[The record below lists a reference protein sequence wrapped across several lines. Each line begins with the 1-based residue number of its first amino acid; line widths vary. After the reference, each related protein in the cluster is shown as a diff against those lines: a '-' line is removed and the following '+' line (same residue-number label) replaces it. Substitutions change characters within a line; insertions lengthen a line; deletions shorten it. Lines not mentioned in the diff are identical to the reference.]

1 MKCCGLP
8 KQIISLQIFQML
20 SSTNFIWSVLEYLDL
35 YIFWRRLLLF
45 QITISPCTL
54 HGVTPFLF
62 LYERVPEYSS
72 ILLNVCYVC
81 NVDKATLP
89 NIACYRIFWFHLEL
103 IISVSLTQTFQHSV
117 QTEVCSYVTYQK
129 LCHIYFCSIFQTV
142 TLSKMTWQIC
152 LRL

>member
-1 MKCCGLP
+1 MVCLSRSYHFKFFKCCLP
-8 KQIISLQIFQML
+8 QILFGPFL
-20 SSTNFIWSVLEYLDL
+20 NTLT
-35 YIFWRRLLLF
+35 YIFFDAVFYCSKSPLVHAPSMVLRLF
-45 QITISPCTL
+45 C
-54 HGVTPFLF
+54 

-142 TLSKMTWQIC
+142 TLSKMT
-152 LRL
+152 